1 MLSIHWYYSFYLPFP
16 PFTPHTP
23 SHISSQHPSN
33 TKNIIIKSHQWAISS
48 VVECL
53 LSVEDAAGSIPAL
66 SNVYIFYWYYWM
78 YVMCVC
84 GWDDV
89 WMWWDVCEGWECED
103 MREWDESG
111 VGWWWEKCK
120 KELKSLERISM
131 RRIRLYIKF
140 KTIWPIK
147 FLSLLRSKLYIH
159 CWHYC
164 HLWWTTN
171 PYTCKI

>member
-23 SHISSQHPSN
+23 SHLSSQHPSN

-103 MREWDESG
+103 VRWSG
-111 VGWWWEKCK
+111 VGWWWEKCEIMIMK
-120 KELKSLERISM
+120 GFIFTSLLIISM
-131 RRIRLYIKF
+131 VKEGHNFRDFIDHLVN
-140 KTIWPIK
+140 
-147 FLSLLRSKLYIH
+147 FLNV
-159 CWHYC
+159 C
-164 HLWWTTN
+164 
-171 PYTCKI
+171 

>member
-1 MLSIHWYYSFYLPFP
+1 MKYLFYFYLPFP

-23 SHISSQHPSN
+23 SHLSSQHPSN

-78 YVMCVC
+78 YVMCVG

-89 WMWWDVCEGWECED
+89 WMWWDVCEGWEWCRV
-103 MREWDESG
+103 MMGKMQKRIMKG
-111 VGWWWEKCK
+111 FIFT
-120 KELKSLERISM
+120 SLLIISM
-131 RRIRLYIKF
+131 VKEDHNFRNFIDYLVN
-140 KTIWPIK
+140 
-147 FLSLLRSKLYIH
+147 FLNV
-159 CWHYC
+159 C
-164 HLWWTTN
+164 
-171 PYTCKI
+171 